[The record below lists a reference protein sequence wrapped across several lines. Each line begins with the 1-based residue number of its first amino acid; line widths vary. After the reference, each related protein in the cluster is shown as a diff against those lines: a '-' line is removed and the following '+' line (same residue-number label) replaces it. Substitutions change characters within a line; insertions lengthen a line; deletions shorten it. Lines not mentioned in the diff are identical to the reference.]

1 MVAARGKTAHSTFK
15 ILFDIMDD
23 TICSIPKNS
32 ALTKVLQ
39 NMSLL
44 IWDECSMQNW
54 FTFEAINCTLHN
66 LHDCN
71 EMFGGIT
78 MILGGDFL
86 QTLPIFKGN
95 LHSPI
100 IHACLLSSPL
110 WLCVTLQFG
119 CAAWQQVL
127 WMCRKT
133 VWLCLSTSYVLL
145 TLLKI
150 SYCTFILKLWRSHPC
165 ATFMTIVS
173 LLPGIW
179 KLGISTHCL
188 GFVSWARVWTV
199 GSGPCPQP

>member
-1 MVAARGKTAHSTFK
+1 
-15 ILFDIMDD
+15 
-23 TICSIPKNS
+23 
-32 ALTKVLQ
+32 
-39 NMSLL
+39 
-44 IWDECSMQNW
+44 MQNW

-127 WMCRKT
+127 
-133 VWLCLSTSYVLL
+133 
-145 TLLKI
+145 
-150 SYCTFILKLWRSHPC
+150 
-165 ATFMTIVS
+165 
-173 LLPGIW
+173 
-179 KLGISTHCL
+179 
-188 GFVSWARVWTV
+188 
-199 GSGPCPQP
+199 